1 MNFNKAMEIVTTN
14 INEMDKEE
22 LDILKT
28 YLNSE
33 ELLNSY
39 IKRKENLKEEERM
52 EEEKN
57 NKNYQIYLIF
67 GQLSLSGQ
75 EAIKNY
81 IEYSINK
88 QKEAENWQIIGN
100 TEKL

>member
-88 QKEAENWQIIGN
+88 QKEAENW
-100 TEKL
+100 

>member
-67 GQLSLSGQ
+67 GQFNLSGQ

-88 QKEAENWQIIGN
+88 QKEAENW
-100 TEKL
+100 